1 MATTNFGA
9 SPLAGALTGAES
21 VPLWQSGARRV
32 LLSDLAVF
40 FAGGGY
46 TLPVATAI
54 VLGGVKQ
61 GSGVTIGGDG
71 TISATPYNLPT
82 ATDSVLGGVKVGS
95 GLAIDGGGVLSA
107 TYSYT
112 LPTASSSVLGG
123 MKVGPGLSIDGSGV
137 VSAAAPLVTDATT
150 ARTALPAHAGNYT
163 RFTNAGAK
171 TYTFDSA
178 QAYVVGSEFHGRNIG
193 AGSLTLTPAGG
204 FVLNAPAGGTLVV
217 AQGSAFTVKIVAAGE
232 ADVIGAM
239 VVA

>member
-1 MATTNFGA
+1 MATTNFGS

-21 VPLWQSGARRV
+21 IPLWQGGARRV
-32 LLSDLAVF
+32 LLSDLALF
-40 FAGGGY
+40 IGGGGY
-46 TLPVATAI
+46 TLPVATVS

-61 GSGVTIGGDG
+61 GSGVTIDG
-71 TISATPYNLPT
+71 AGVLSATPYNLPT
-82 ATDSVLGGVKVGS
+82 ATGSVLGGVKVGS

-123 MKVGPGLSIDGSGV
+123 VKVGPGLAIDGSSV
-137 VSAAAPLVTDATT
+137 LAAQAPLVTETGT
-150 ARTALPAHAGNYT
+150 SRTATPAQAGNYT
-163 RFTNAGAK
+163 RFTNAAAK
-171 TYTFDSA
+171 TYTFDTA
-178 QAYVVGSEFHGRNIG
+178 QTYVVGAEYHGKNVG

-217 AQGSAFTVKIVAAGE
+217 AQGSAFTVKIVASGE